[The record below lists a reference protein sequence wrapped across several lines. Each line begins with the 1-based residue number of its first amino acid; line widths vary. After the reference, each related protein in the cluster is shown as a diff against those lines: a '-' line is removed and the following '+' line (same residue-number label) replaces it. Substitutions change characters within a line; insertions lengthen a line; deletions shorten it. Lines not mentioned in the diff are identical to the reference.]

1 MQKQLNIL
9 TTPATRRPQPGR
21 DARGRFTKGNQWARL
36 GWAGLVERRFNG
48 NVTLAKTWLG
58 RVGVNAYAQQFTL
71 LTPMMRYR
79 LETVYA
85 YPGPPEAFAAVWYR
99 RVQPA
104 LPGLSVV
111 VDGLD
116 FTLASVGEMEF

>member
-1 MQKQLNIL
+1 MKQVHLLIAP
-9 TTPATRRPQPGR
+9 TTPRIQPGR

-36 GWAGLVERRFNG
+36 GWLGLVERRFSG
-48 NVTLAKTWLG
+48 DYALAKTWLG

-71 LTPMMRYR
+71 LTPMMRMR

-85 YPGPPEAFAAVWYR
+85 YPGTPEAFAAAWHR
-99 RVQPA
+99 RMQPA
-104 LPGLSVV
+104 LPRLAVV

-116 FTLASVGEMEF
+116 FDLASVGEMEF